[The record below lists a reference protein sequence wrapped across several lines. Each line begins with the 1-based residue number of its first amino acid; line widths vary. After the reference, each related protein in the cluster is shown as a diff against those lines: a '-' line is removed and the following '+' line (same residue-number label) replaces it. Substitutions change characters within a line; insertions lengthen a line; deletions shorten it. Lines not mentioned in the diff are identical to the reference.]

1 MEEIY
6 GKKEIVQSTEGNHL
20 INTERKELIDKH
32 GNVIP

>member
-6 GKKEIVQSTEGNHL
+6 GKKEILQSTEGTL